1 MATAK
6 KLDIFILKDS
16 FNLGNKEILKEAQA
30 SAKRRAEVMD
40 WQDVKVKQ
48 GNLSVVDGDI
58 KRYSFEIWGFGE
70 ISPGIAGIDS
80 LDLEESKS
88 VGSGVSAAK
97 NPEL

>member
-16 FNLGNKEILKEAQA
+16 FNLGNKEILKEACA

-48 GNLSVVDGDI
+48 GDLSLVDGDI

-70 ISPGIAGIDS
+70 ISPEMDS
-80 LDLEESKS
+80 LDLEESKAVS
-88 VGSGVSAAK
+88 SGVSAAK